1 MTGGDPSKATSP
13 TFKVWDSKARN
24 LKGDLN
30 MSRAD
35 REVLERIAFDM
46 AMASM
51 EYNGEAEEV
60 WRQTQEASD
69 EDLLAYITEE

>member
-1 MTGGDPSKATSP
+1 MTGGDPSKATSH
-13 TFKVWDSKARN
+13 TFKVVDSKAKF
-24 LKGDLN
+24 LKGDPN
-30 MSRAD
+30 MSMAD

-69 EDLLAYITEE
+69 EDLLQFITQE

>member
-1 MTGGDPSKATSP
+1 
-13 TFKVWDSKARN
+13 
-24 LKGDLN
+24 

-69 EDLLAYITEE
+69 EDLLAYITQE

>member
-1 MTGGDPSKATSP
+1 
-13 TFKVWDSKARN
+13 
-24 LKGDLN
+24 

-35 REVLERIAFDM
+35 RELLEQIAFDM
-46 AMASM
+46 AFASM

-69 EDLLAYITEE
+69 EDLLRFITQE